1 MVTRERAQA
10 VADLYNVE
18 VVDVETL
25 HDGYSVGYI
34 SDYIKLKIR
43 DEKTEHNVNVYFGN
57 DYKIVEN
64 KDYYVEIKI
73 KNAIHSML

>member
-25 HDGYSVGYI
+25 HDGDGVGYI

>member
-1 MVTRERAQA
+1 MITRERAQA

-25 HDGYSVGYI
+25 HDGDGVGYI
-34 SDYIKLKIR
+34 SDYIKLKVR

-64 KDYYVEIKI
+64 KDFYVETKI
-73 KNAIHSML
+73 KNALHGML

>member
-18 VVDVETL
+18 VVDIETL
-25 HDGYSVGYI
+25 HDGHSVGYI